1 VVKDHHLGD
10 RKWGREKK
18 EGQERGDNVRRC
30 DGREERGGHS
40 DNFQVRSGNTVLR
53 CAAPYLA
60 SLSDGEESL
69 QAVNALV

>member
-1 VVKDHHLGD
+1 MG
-10 RKWGREKK
+10 EKK
-18 EGQERGDNVRRC
+18 EEVAVIIFKS
-30 DGREERGGHS
+30 GG
-40 DNFQVRSGNTVLR
+40 GNTVLR